1 MEKEKRKQREMIVFK
16 NILVPYDG
24 SDLSKSGLEK
34 AIALAKTVGAQITG
48 FHVAPDID
56 SSVRAYLPEAAY
68 IPEEYNEKAGDAA
81 KEQLKEIERQCAA
94 AGVPYTVHYVLS
106 EFVADA
112 IVEASEKY
120 KCDLIA
126 IASHGRTGLARVML
140 GSQTQKVL
148 AHAGIPVLVFK

>member
-1 MEKEKRKQREMIVFK
+1 MFK

-24 SDLSKSGLEK
+24 SDLSKRGLEK
-34 AIALAKTVGAQITG
+34 AITLAKAVGAQITG
-48 FHVAPDID
+48 FHVAPDLD
-56 SSVRAYLPEAAY
+56 ASMRAYLPEAAY
-68 IPEEYNEKAGDAA
+68 IPDEYNEKAGDAA
-81 KEQLKEIERQCAA
+81 KEQLKEIEHQCAA
-94 AGVPYTVHYVLS
+94 AGVPYTAHYVLS

-112 IVEASEKY
+112 IVEAAEKH

-148 AHAGIPVLVFK
+148 AQAAIPVLVFK